1 MFGRPVQFEEIQQKV
16 KAVFGQQLDLHYMN
30 NEVKWRL
37 LCFIKTSVSP
47 FTLSSTRSPQMP
59 ILCLYVFPYLKWW
72 LSFYCL
78 SVYLYLHLFNLLYA
92 YKTWYVFV
100 HIHIMLVLCP
110 CVFIL
115 CPGSCPSL
123 CEVRMTWTRRSTCWT
138 GAPTWRAS
146 RSCCSLRSTAM

>member
-1 MFGRPVQFEEIQQKV
+1 MCRILMFGRPVQFEEIQQKV

-37 LCFIKTSVSP
+37 LCFITTSVSP

-78 SVYLYLHLFNLLYA
+78 SVYLYLHLYNLCLQNVIRGI
-92 YKTWYVFV
+92 W
-100 HIHIMLVLCP
+100 VLFP